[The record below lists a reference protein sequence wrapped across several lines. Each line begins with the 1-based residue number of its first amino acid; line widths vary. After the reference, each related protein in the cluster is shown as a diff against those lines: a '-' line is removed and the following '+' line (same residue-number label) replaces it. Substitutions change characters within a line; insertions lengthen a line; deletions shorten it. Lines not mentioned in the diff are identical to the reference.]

1 MSAVPRA
8 AAEWLP
14 IERRGDF
21 IPRDSRQGIIFKLV
35 MEFLQTR
42 RVFVAILGLGLFTLA
57 ARSVT
62 DPDVWW
68 HLRTGQLIVQT
79 HAVFH
84 TDPYSFTR
92 FGQSWVDH
100 EWLSQVL
107 IFGVY
112 RLAGWS
118 GLIAGFGAVIA
129 AAFLVVFLRCP
140 GRPYVAGVMT
150 LLGAFAAAPSWGVR
164 PQMLTL
170 LLASVLLLILER
182 SYLRPNIL
190 WWTPLLML
198 LWVNLHAGYALGIAL
213 MALFLAGDALDVAFG
228 FAAFDSKDG
237 PPPATRFRA
246 LALAIAVC
254 VAVVP
259 LNPYGASMYAYP
271 LETLRSRAMQ
281 SYIGEWLSPD
291 FHQHRYLPTLAMIL
305 ATVAFPALSPRRL
318 RPREVLLLSV
328 ATFAA
333 LRSVRHIPIYALI
346 AVPILSAMVL
356 AWLQDC
362 SMAKRFEGKQIAM
375 TPAKTFFNALLL
387 AGFFIFMVARVRYVS
402 DRQAETEA
410 KELPAAAVSFIAARH
425 PPAPMLNHYNWGGY
439 FIWRLYPEYRVYIDG
454 RADLYGDA
462 FLDDL
467 ATTYY
472 LRGDSWR
479 GPFEKWGIRTVVLP
493 PDAPLV
499 TALGAL
505 PDWKTIYAD
514 GQAVVLTKA
523 R

>member
-1 MSAVPRA
+1 
-8 AAEWLP
+8 
-14 IERRGDF
+14 
-21 IPRDSRQGIIFKLV
+21 

-42 RVFVAILGLGLFTLA
+42 RVFVAILAFGLFTMA

-92 FGQSWVDH
+92 LGQSWVDH

-107 IFGVY
+107 IFGLY
-112 RLAGWS
+112 RLAGWG

-150 LLGAFAAAPSWGVR
+150 LLGAFASAPSWGVR

-170 LLASVLLLILER
+170 LLASVLLMILER
-182 SYLRPNIL
+182 SYERPTLL
-190 WWTPLLML
+190 WWTPALML

-213 MALFLAGDALDVAFG
+213 MALFLVGDALDAACG
-228 FAAFDSKDG
+228 FSDVHSKDT
-237 PPPATRFRA
+237 PSPRA
-246 LALAIAVC
+246 RLRTLVLAMVACA
-254 VAVVP
+254 AVVP
-259 LNPYGASMYAYP
+259 LNPYGVAMYAYP

-281 SYIGEWLSPD
+281 NYIGEWLSPD
-291 FHQHRYLPTLAMIL
+291 FHQHTYLPTLAMVL
-305 ATVAFPALSPRRL
+305 ATIILPALSPRRL

-328 ATFAA
+328 TTYAA
-333 LRSVRHIPIYALI
+333 LRSVRHIPIYALV
-346 AVPILSAMVL
+346 AVPILGAMVQTCL
-356 AWLQDC
+356 RERGV
-362 SMAKRFEGKQIAM
+362 AKWFEWKPSPV
-375 TPAKTFFNALLL
+375 TTAKASINALLL
-387 AGFFIFMVARVRYVS
+387 AGFLIFMVARVHYVS
-402 DRQAETEA
+402 QRQATTETQ
-410 KELPAAAVSFIAARH
+410 KFPASAVSFIAAQG
-425 PPAPMLNHYNWGGY
+425 PLAPILNHYNWGGY
-439 FIWRLYPEYRVYIDG
+439 FIWKLYPQYQVYIDG

-462 FLDDL
+462 FMDDL

-472 LRGDSWR
+472 LRGDSWQR
-479 GPFEKWGIRTVVLP
+479 QFEEWGIRTVVLP

-499 TALGAL
+499 TALAARR
-505 PDWKTIYAD
+505 DWKTIYAD
-514 GQAVVLTKA
+514 SQAVVLTKA

>member
-1 MSAVPRA
+1 M
-8 AAEWLP
+8 
-14 IERRGDF
+14 
-21 IPRDSRQGIIFKLV
+21 Q
-35 MEFLQTR
+35 FLQTR
-42 RVFVAILGLGLFTLA
+42 RVFVAILALGLFAMA

-92 FGQSWVDH
+92 FGQPWVDH

-107 IFGVY
+107 IFGLY
-112 RLAGWS
+112 RLAGWG
-118 GLIAGFGAVIA
+118 GLIAGFGAVTA

-150 LLGAFAAAPSWGVR
+150 LLGAFASAPSWGVR

-170 LLASVLLLILER
+170 LLTSVLLLILER
-182 SYLRPNIL
+182 SYERPMLL
-190 WWTPLLML
+190 WWTPVLML
-198 LWVNLHAGYALGIAL
+198 LWVNLHAGYALGIAI
-213 MALFLAGDALDVAFG
+213 MALFLVGDALDAACGFSAFH
-228 FAAFDSKDG
+228 SKAG
-237 PPPATRFRA
+237 PPPLVRLRA
-246 LALAIAVC
+246 LALAIAAC
-254 VAVVP
+254 AAVVP
-259 LNPYGASMYAYP
+259 LNPYGAAMYAYP

-291 FHQHRYLPTLAMIL
+291 FHEHRYLPALVMIL
-305 ATVAFPALSPRRL
+305 ASIALPALSPRRL
-318 RPREVLLLSV
+318 RPREILLLSV
-328 ATFAA
+328 ATYAA
-333 LRSVRHIPIYALI
+333 LRSVRHIPIYALV

-356 AWLQDC
+356 AWLQE
-362 SMAKRFEGKQIAM
+362 SGVAKRSEWRQTPM
-375 TPAKTFFNALLL
+375 TTAKTLVNAILL
-387 AGFFIFMVARVRYVS
+387 AGFLVFMVARVRYVS
-402 DRQAETEA
+402 SRQSETEA
-410 KELPAAAVSFIAARH
+410 QKLPAAAVSFIAAQR

-439 FIWRLYPEYRVYIDG
+439 FIWKLYPEYQVYIDG

-462 FLDDL
+462 FMDDL

-479 GPFEKWGIRTVVLP
+479 SPFEKWGIRTVVLP

-499 TALGAL
+499 TALAAQH
-505 PDWKTIYAD
+505 DWKTVYAD
-514 GQAVVLTKA
+514 SQAVVLTKS